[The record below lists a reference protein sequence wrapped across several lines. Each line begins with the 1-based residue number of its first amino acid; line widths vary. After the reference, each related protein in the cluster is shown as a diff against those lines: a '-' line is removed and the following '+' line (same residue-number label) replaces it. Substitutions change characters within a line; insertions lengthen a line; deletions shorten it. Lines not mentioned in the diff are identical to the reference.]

1 MANPILTSEE
11 EKLVKQ
17 GNVLGAGWT
26 TPSIPLGEYPTV
38 AAETTESGH
47 TFIKDDTPGKETI
60 STMHRTGTFT
70 TMYPD
75 GSMTNR
81 IVGDD
86 YEIVE
91 KNKNVSIKGACQV
104 TIYGDVNV
112 EIKGNKYE
120 RIQGDFYQEVQ
131 GNYNQLVLGES
142 VLTVNKDMDI
152 SVGSTS
158 GVIRII
164 AGDRIDIT
172 SDVDVDGAISSE
184 SIMSRNEVTAG
195 TGIHAG
201 LPGSANPLAGIST
214 LGGIAAGFPAAPSVP
229 GMIEATLS
237 VNAPLISGIVVTDIR
252 GPMELIRLL
261 YDMHYHIGNHGYPT
275 SPPTP
280 LM

>member
-1 MANPILTSEE
+1 MTNPILTQEE
-11 EKLVKQ
+11 ENLVKQ
-17 GNVLGAGWT
+17 GSSLGAGWT
-26 TPSIPLGEYPTV
+26 QPSIPLGEYPTV
-38 AAETTESGH
+38 ESETTESGH
-47 TFIKDDTPGKETI
+47 TFIKDDTPGNETI

-75 GSMTNR
+75 GSMANR

-86 YEIVE
+86 YEIIE

-120 RIQGDFYQEVQ
+120 RIQGDFLQEIQ

-142 VLTVNKDMDI
+142 VTTVNKDMDI
-152 SVGSTS
+152 SVGSTA
-158 GVIRII
+158 GILRIM
-164 AGDRIDIT
+164 AGSHVDIT
-172 SDVDVDGAISSE
+172 SDLDVDGAIAGE
-184 SIMSRNEVTAG
+184 SIMSHNEVTAG

-201 LPGSANPLAGIST
+201 LPGSTNPVAGIST
-214 LGGIAAGFPAAPSVP
+214 LGGIAAGFPAAPPVP

-261 YDMHYHIGNHGYPT
+261 YDIHYHIGNRGFPT
-275 SPPTP
+275 SMPIP